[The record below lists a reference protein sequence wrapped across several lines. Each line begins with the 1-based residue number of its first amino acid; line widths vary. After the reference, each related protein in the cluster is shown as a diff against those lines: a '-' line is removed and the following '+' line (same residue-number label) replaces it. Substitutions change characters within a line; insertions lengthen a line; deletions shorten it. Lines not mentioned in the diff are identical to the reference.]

1 MLGIT
6 TDNSKSKY
14 DMHHELTTVRE
25 QTDRLRQ
32 MLAEKEVRLVEVETK
47 AAIERAEME
56 SRLEA
61 MGRAVTDTQ
70 Q

>member
-1 MLGIT
+1 
-6 TDNSKSKY
+6 
-14 DMHHELTTVRE
+14 MHHELTTVRE